1 MQGQGADE
9 TIIGIYE
16 HCSDLSVVIETNIK
30 Q

>member
-16 HCSDLSVVIETNIK
+16 HCSDLSVDKSNKEV
-30 Q
+30 